1 MAEGSSARSIL
12 GGLGGPK
19 ARPNGVADGQTVD
32 IPSPRPDD
40 QVWCGDGAGR
50 AERGAGDAASKRAG
64 PAPSGAVPRRK
75 RAQGPPW
82 VSRSALAPEKSPHQD
97 AGRARTADRHW
108 WPGINVPRGTGDP
121 SSRNSAIWPRNFG
134 TRGALAGAPA
144 VRWEAGGGRRE
155 PAQATVYQKHSSLLR
170 RKPTYRG

>member
-40 QVWCGDGAGR
+40 QVWCGDGASR

-82 VSRSALAPEKSPHQD
+82 ASRSALAPEKSP
-97 AGRARTADRHW
+97 GRGCWAR
-108 WPGINVPRGTGDP
+108 P
-121 SSRNSAIWPRNFG
+121 
-134 TRGALAGAPA
+134 
-144 VRWEAGGGRRE
+144 
-155 PAQATVYQKHSSLLR
+155 Y
-170 RKPTYRG
+170 RKPTLVAGYQRTKGNG